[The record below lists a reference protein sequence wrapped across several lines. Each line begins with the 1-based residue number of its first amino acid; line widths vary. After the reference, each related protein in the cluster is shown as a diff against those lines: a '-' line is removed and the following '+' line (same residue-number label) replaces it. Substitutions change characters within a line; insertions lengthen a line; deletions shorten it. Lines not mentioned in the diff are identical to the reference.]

1 MAHISVSNHF
11 KRFMVLRGHTYSRA
25 AKNKIK
31 KNQKERIIYALV
43 MLEIRAIM
51 PKVRLNT
58 AKNVRT

>member
-11 KRFMVLRGHTYSRA
+11 KRFLVLRGHTYRRA
-25 AKNKIK
+25 SKKI

>member
-11 KRFMVLRGHTYSRA
+11 KRFLVLRGHTYRRA
-25 AKNKIK
+25 SKKNK
-31 KNQKERIIYALV
+31 KNKKERIIYALV

>member
-11 KRFMVLRGHTYSRA
+11 KRFLVLRGHTYRGAS
-25 AKNKIK
+25 K
-31 KNQKERIIYALV
+31 KNQKEWIIYALV
-43 MLEIRAIM
+43 SLEIRAIM

>member
-11 KRFMVLRGHTYSRA
+11 KRFLVLRGHTYRSA
-25 AKNKIK
+25 SK

-43 MLEIRAIM
+43 SLEIRAIM

>member
-11 KRFMVLRGHTYSRA
+11 KRFLVLRGHTPQ
-25 AKNKIK
+25 KKI